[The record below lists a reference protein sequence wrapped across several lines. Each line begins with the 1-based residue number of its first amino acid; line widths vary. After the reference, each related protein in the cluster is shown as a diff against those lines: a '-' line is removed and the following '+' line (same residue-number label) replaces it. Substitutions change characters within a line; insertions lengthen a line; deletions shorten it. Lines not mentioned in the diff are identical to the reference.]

1 MPDRRLGHP
10 ARLYCFETVN
20 LIATHYTPEQTEARH
35 DSVRRR
41 MLRDSIRVR
50 EGNFHSIC
58 DRDIQILFRLYDE
71 VFFHGELGAEV
82 LQRTGVP
89 LTLHASGAMT
99 RLGGKTTQ
107 FRQRTN
113 AGIKTRY
120 EIAISG
126 RLLLSSFAGEGRPVM
141 VSGLSCRDRLDAMQR
156 IMEHELVH
164 LAEWLTFG
172 TSSCAKTRF
181 MTLAQRIFG
190 HRQRYHQ
197 LVTPHEHAAT
207 KFSLK
212 IGDPVAFSFQG
223 QAMRGFI
230 NRIGVRAT
238 ILVEQAQGTRYSDG
252 HHYAKYYVPVSHLKK
267 QREEIDQ

>member
-1 MPDRRLGHP
+1 MGIL
-10 ARLYCFETVN
+10 LQTVN
-20 LIATHYTPEQTEARH
+20 LIATHYTPEQIQAKAAT
-35 DSVRRR
+35 VRQRL
-41 MLRDSIRVR
+41 LRDSIRVR
-50 EGNFHSIC
+50 AGNFHSIC

-71 VFFHGELGAEV
+71 VFFRGELGTEV
-82 LQRTGVP
+82 IHRTGIP
-89 LTLHASGAMT
+89 LKLHASGAMT

-107 FRQRTN
+107 FRQRSS
-113 AGIKTRY
+113 AGITTRY

-141 VSGLSCRDRLDAMQR
+141 VSGLSCRDRLDALQR
-156 IMEHELVH
+156 IMEHELIH

-197 LVTPHEHAAT
+197 LVTPHEHAARQ
-207 KFSLK
+207 FSLK
-212 IGDPVAFSFQG
+212 VGDPVAFSFGG
-223 QAMRGFI
+223 QALRGFI

-238 ILVEQAQGTRYSDG
+238 ILVEQAQGTRYTDG
-252 HHYAKYYVPVSHLKK
+252 CHYAKYYVPVSQLRKPAGHNK
-267 QREEIDQ
+267 Q